1 RYQHSLPGPASY
13 PHLVLTRGLTDID
26 TLWNWYDHVTR
37 GIIRRKNGTIM
48 LLDRRHI
55 PVMWWE
61 FRNAYPVKWS
71 GPQLKA
77 DSSEVAVEQV
87 ELVHE
92 GLRKPM
98 AGKLLAA
105 ARAGLRMGKCRRAQ
119 RPRADRGGRRRIGG
133 PGAACGGAAC
143 NRASSTPRSPWTSAR
158 GSRPRRAPC
167 RSSRTCRSATA
178 RRRCSP
184 PMCR

>member
-1 RYQHSLPGPASY
+1 MPLSAIFSVATGLAARRLDPYLGFNFLVEIEGLVVGGFSEVSGLESEIEVTEYREGGLNRYQHSLPGPASY

-105 ARAGLRMGKCRRAQ
+105 ARAGLQMGKVL
-119 RPRADRGGRRRIGG
+119 
-133 PGAACGGAAC
+133 
-143 NRASSTPRSPWTSAR
+143 
-158 GSRPRRAPC
+158 
-167 RSSRTCRSATA
+167 
-178 RRRCSP
+178 
-184 PMCR
+184 